1 MKNRSNTSK
10 YYPTKSSDF
19 AIGDSHH
26 PQVWSGAD
34 VKILF
39 TVPDTSL
46 SYGNTEINLSTVQLQ
61 TITMSST
68 SSIYPVR
75 RIGEAKAHTYTR
87 GSRTFAG
94 SMVFSIIGNDPLQNL
109 FSIDAINNSFE
120 RDGHWF
126 IDSMPAIDCII
137 MYANESGGAGIQII
151 QDLRFSNWGQTVS
164 IDDMYLESTYT
175 YVAEHVTPFVSYDPS
190 FSTASN
196 TVIEQIG
203 EMLRKNASAA
213 TPDKFIVPQTTQP
226 VLQTELNTLSDF
238 LNAKNS
244 SVFLYHL

>member
-1 MKNRSNTSK
+1 MKNRSDTSK
-10 YYPTKSSDF
+10 YYPRSSSDF
-19 AIGDSHH
+19 AIADSNH

-34 VKILF
+34 VKVLF
-39 TVPDTSL
+39 TVPDTNL
-46 SYGNTEINLSTVQLQ
+46 SYGDKSVNLSTVQLQ

-109 FSIDAINNSFE
+109 FSIDAISNSFE

-190 FSTASN
+190 ASNASN
-196 TVIEQIG
+196 TAMEQIN
-203 EMLRKNASAA
+203 EMMRKNVSES
-213 TPDKFIVPQTTQP
+213 TPDIFMSLQTTEPRIQAP
-226 VLQTELNTLSDF
+226 ENLLSDA

-244 SVFLYHL
+244 SVFLYLA